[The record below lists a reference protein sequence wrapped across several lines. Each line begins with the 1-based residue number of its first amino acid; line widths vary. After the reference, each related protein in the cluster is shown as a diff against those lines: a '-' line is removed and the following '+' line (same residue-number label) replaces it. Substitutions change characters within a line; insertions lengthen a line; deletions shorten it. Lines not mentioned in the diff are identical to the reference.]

1 MIYLCSDSLD
11 TIGCSAYLK
20 DELQR
25 EWKLS
30 GHKMDL
36 LMNDKEAAEFLM
48 ENYGHAVL
56 LK

>member
-1 MIYLCSDSLD
+1 MQ
-11 TIGCSAYLK
+11 AALK
-20 DELQR
+20 EELQR

-30 GHKMDL
+30 GRKMDS